1 MHLLEDINFFTSD
14 QTLIDFLQEVY
25 PDLYLSKKS
34 FFEDFGKW
42 IATEVEQQA
51 DYTDRYANPQL
62 ETYNSKGERDY
73 KLIFNHQYESVHQ
86 EVYDRGVIAEPF
98 KSNIPH
104 AFSFINGY
112 LLSQSDISIHCPVT
126 MTGAVAYVLDRFAP
140 EEIKEKYLPQVI
152 AQDGTAKSGGT
163 WATELHGG
171 SDVGATTTRAIKIGN
186 GWRLIGLKWFT
197 SNAKS
202 GIAVATARP
211 ESAENGSKGLGLYL
225 VPSHLDDGSKNSYY
239 IRRLKDKLGTKG
251 LATGEIDLE
260 NAFCE
265 EIAPPPHGLKIMME
279 ALEYSRIHNAVGSAG
294 SHRRAFMEALK
305 WAESRNAFGKTIVDY
320 PMVKHE
326 LLKLRMTYDA
336 SFYFAFESVVQFDKL
351 QEDES
356 NNVWLRLVT
365 ALAKYQTAE
374 WAAQACK
381 QSLEL
386 IGGNGYTTEFPI
398 SRILRDTL
406 SLIVWEG
413 PANIQALE
421 LFRLLVRF
429 DGFNVYQ
436 HKFKEALRRIGDSLD
451 GEKTFLIGLNDEIVS
466 VYEKIAQARE
476 NGEKYARVLM
486 EKMAFAFSLQLI
498 LEKTA
503 INNSQR
509 LKIVF
514 NYLKDQYEHQ
524 SFFTYEKEMDTYFHE
539 LMYGNEINS
548 K

>member
-14 QTLIDFLQEVY
+14 QTLIDFLEEVY
-25 PDLYLSKKS
+25 SDLYSSKRS

-73 KLIFNHQYESVHQ
+73 KLIFNQQYESAHQ
-86 EVYDRGVIAEPF
+86 EVYDRGVIAEPY
-98 KSNIPH
+98 KSGVPH

-112 LLSQSDISIHCPVT
+112 LLSQADISIHCPVT
-126 MTGAVAYVLDRFAP
+126 MTGAVAYVLDKYSP
-140 EEIKEKYLPQVI
+140 KEIKDKYLPQVI

-171 SDVGATTTRAIKIGN
+171 SDVGNTTTRAIKTDKGFA
-186 GWRLIGLKWFT
+186 LTGLKWFT

-211 ESAENGSKGLGLYL
+211 EGAENGSKGLGLYL

-305 WAESRNAFGKTIVDY
+305 WAESRNAFGNTIVDY
-320 PMVKHE
+320 PMVRHE

-336 SFYFAFESVVQFDKL
+336 SFYFAFESVIQFDKF
-351 QEDES
+351 QTDE
-356 NNVWLRLVT
+356 NNHVWLRLVT

-421 LFRLLVRF
+421 LLRLLARF
-429 DGFNVYQ
+429 EGFAVYQ
-436 HKFKEALRRIGDSLD
+436 QKFEEFLREV
-451 GEKTFLIGLNDEIVS
+451 GEDLSSEKSFLIELNNDIIS
-466 VYEKIAQARE
+466 IYKKIAEARE
-476 NGEKYARVLM
+476 NGEKYARTLM
-486 EKMAFAFSLQLI
+486 EKMSFAFSMQLLLRRAAKHNSKRLQV
-498 LEKTA
+498 
-503 INNSQR
+503 
-509 LKIVF
+509 VF
-514 NYLKDQYEHQ
+514 NFLKDQYEHKP
-524 SFFTYEKEMDTYFHE
+524 FFTYEKEMDTYFQE